1 MRAMIL
7 LVPVLALAFTAG
19 SACAEESSGTA
30 SGEAAAT
37 SFGSTTRDW
46 TNLQTSGSAASRTA
60 RPLPG
65 DAAKNIY
72 DRYADSF
79 KHPIPEKFE
88 RDSFATKEN

>member
-1 MRAMIL
+1 M

-19 SACAEESSGTA
+19 SACAEESSSAGN
-30 SGEAAAT
+30 GEAAAA

-46 TNLQTSGSAASRTA
+46 TQLQASGSAASRTA

-79 KHPIPEKFE
+79 KHPIPEKFD
-88 RDSFATKEN
+88 RDSFTTKEK

>member
-1 MRAMIL
+1 MRAKIM

-19 SACAEESSGTA
+19 SASAEESSSTA
-30 SGEAAAT
+30 SGDAAVA

-46 TNLQTSGSAASRTA
+46 TSLQTSGSAASRTA

>member
-1 MRAMIL
+1 MRAKIM

-19 SACAEESSGTA
+19 SACAEQSSGAA
-30 SGEAAAT
+30 SGEAAAA

-65 DAAKNIY
+65 DASKNIY

-79 KHPIPEKFE
+79 KHPIPEKFD
-88 RDSFATKEN
+88 RDSFATKEK